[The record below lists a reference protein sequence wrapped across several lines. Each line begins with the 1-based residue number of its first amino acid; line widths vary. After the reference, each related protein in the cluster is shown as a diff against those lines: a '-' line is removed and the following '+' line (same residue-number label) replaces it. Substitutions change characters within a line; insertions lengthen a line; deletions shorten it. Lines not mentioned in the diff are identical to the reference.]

1 MVKYSFNNPIRYED
15 LTKKELIDSY
25 SLLMVTGDIQVQHL
39 GLAPDRENKFLSQ
52 YGQLSKTLGGLASIT
67 YRDNI
72 NNPYGKENWSL
83 ERLQED
89 ALIKDFIDEFSN
101 KEDTRESRQ
110 DLDNVNTSLQDLVK
124 FMIKPEVA
132 FGTFATG
139 PDGIRLP
146 AFKINKR
153 MGNAVFRYLKN
164 NGHDDILSEIVTQ
177 YGSEFRRRFDG
188 IMPEQEAKLYRSDL
202 DSRDESYF
210 RTYTDPNLE
219 YASTNRLLYD
229 NPAMYNHW
237 QYSLSRIGDDSKAF
251 RDVDGKY
258 DLMFKY
264 GTKEQLFSN
273 DKLYRDS
280 FEQFIRDKE
289 QVECY

>member
-1 MVKYSFNNPIRYED
+1 
-15 LTKKELIDSY
+15 
-25 SLLMVTGDIQVQHL
+25 
-39 GLAPDRENKFLSQ
+39 
-52 YGQLSKTLGGLASIT
+52 
-67 YRDNI
+67 
-72 NNPYGKENWSL
+72 
-83 ERLQED
+83 
-89 ALIKDFIDEFSN
+89 
-101 KEDTRESRQ
+101 
-110 DLDNVNTSLQDLVK
+110 
-124 FMIKPEVA
+124 
-132 FGTFATG
+132 
-139 PDGIRLP
+139 
-146 AFKINKR
+146 

-188 IMPEQEAKLYRSDL
+188 ISRTRNKLYRSDL

-229 NPAMYNHW
+229 NPMYNHW
-237 QYSLSRIGDDSKAF
+237 QYSLSRIGDDSKTF

-280 FEQFIRDKE
+280 FEQLIRDKE
-289 QVECY
+289 QVE